1 MKPIILVIVMSAGF
15 MYLLLH
21 NTHQKINTHKQAKSP
36 VKHRISLNHISN
48 YATGKQELLM
58 PYLIL

>member
-21 NTHQKINTHKQAKSP
+21 NTHQKVNTHKQATSP
-36 VKHRISLNHISN
+36 VKHRISLNN
-48 YATGKQELLM
+48 YATGKQELLV
-58 PYLIL
+58 PYLLW